1 MPDDVAGA
9 MKAGLIGAPIPRIE
23 GRAKVTGQAI
33 YAADE
38 PVGNPAYAVL
48 VTSSIARGRIR
59 AFDLNRARATA
70 GVLDIL
76 NYENVGDQADPPA
89 PHGAGGETTTM
100 QTAQIW
106 HQGQIIAVVVADT
119 FEAAREAAGHVHVD
133 YEVEQQ
139 AASFDSPGAD
149 TQQREPGEHK
159 DFNVGDADR
168 AFAAAPVRI
177 DERYATPTQHH
188 NPIELFST
196 TAIWHDGSLLIY
208 EPSQFVYGLRGAVA
222 KQLHIEAK
230 SVRVVARHI
239 GGAFG
244 SKGIPSSRTA
254 WIAVAARRL
263 SRPVKFVATRSQCY
277 TIGTYRAE
285 TRHHIQLASGQDG
298 RLVALR
304 HEGWEVTSR
313 PSDYNVSGTE
323 TTARM
328 YACPNI
334 LTKVNVVHT
343 DRSTPGFMRAP
354 PDVPYLFPLESAM
367 DELAVRLGMDPI
379 ELRRINDTAID
390 PATGQDFSSRSLMRC
405 FDAAAHA
412 FGWAG
417 RNPEPG
423 SHREGDWLVG
433 WGCAAAAYP
442 ANIGAGA
449 ARVIVET
456 NGVATVKIAAH
467 DLGTG
472 THTIVAQVAAER
484 LGLPL
489 DQIVVQIGDTD
500 LPPAGLAAGSS
511 HASGVVHA
519 VALACEQVRDRL
531 ARAAAASNG
540 PLAGQDPAALRLE
553 DGHLAGSGD
562 TGERLS
568 AALGRIGS
576 GAVEAYAEN
585 VPNGQPADSI
595 AKLYA
600 GQMAISRGTL
610 RTDVTTYAFGAQFVE
625 VRIHA
630 RTREVRATRAVGA
643 FAAGRIIN
651 PRTAHSQL
659 MGGMIW
665 GISSAL
671 HEITELD
678 RRTARYVND
687 NLSEY
692 HLPVNSDI
700 RDVEAIIVPEEDA
713 RVNPIG
719 MKGIGE
725 IGVVGMNAAVA
736 NAVHHAT
743 GRRIRTLPIRVEDL
757 L

>member
-1 MPDDVAGA
+1 MPDDSAWA
-9 MKAGLIGAPIPRIE
+9 RIGDPVPRIE
-23 GRAKVTGQAI
+23 GRAKVTGRAL

-38 PVGNPAYAVL
+38 AVANPAFAFL
-48 VTSSIARGRIR
+48 VTSTIARGTIR
-59 AFDLNRARATA
+59 GFDLAQARAVP

-76 NYENVGDQADPPA
+76 THENVGGQADPPA

-100 QTAQIW
+100 QTTQIW
-106 HQGQIIAVVVADT
+106 HAGQIIAVVTADT
-119 FEAAREAAGHVHVD
+119 YEAAREAARKVRVD
-133 YEVEQQ
+133 YEEEAP
-139 AASFDSPGAD
+139 AATFGSAGAK
-149 TQQREPGEHK
+149 TERREPGEHK
-159 DFNVGDADR
+159 DFAVGGFKV
-168 AFAAAPVRI
+168 AFALAPFKV

-196 TAIWHDGSLLIY
+196 TAVWHDGSLTLY

-222 KQLHIEAK
+222 KQLHMDPRK
-230 SVRVVARHI
+230 VRVVARHV

-244 SKGIPSSRTA
+244 SKGIPSSRSA
-254 WIAVAARRL
+254 WIAIAARRL
-263 SRPVKFVATRSQCY
+263 SRPVKFVATRSDCY

-285 TRHHIQLASGQDG
+285 TQHHIQLAAEHSGK
-298 RLVALR
+298 LVALR
-304 HEGWEVTSR
+304 HEGWELTSR

-334 LTKVNVVHT
+334 LTKVNIVHA
-343 DRSTPGFMRAP
+343 DRGTPGFMRAP
-354 PDVPYLFPLESAM
+354 PDVPYMFALEAAM
-367 DELAVRLGMDPI
+367 DELAEKLGMDPI
-379 ELRRINDTAID
+379 ELRRVNDTQTD
-390 PATGQDFSSRSLMRC
+390 PATGLKFSSRSLMKC
-405 FDAAAHA
+405 LDVAAAR
-412 FGWAG
+412 FGWAK
-417 RNPEPG
+417 RNPAPM

-449 ARVIVET
+449 ARVILET

-472 THTIVAQVAAER
+472 SHTIIAQVTAER
-484 LGLPL
+484 LGVKL
-489 DQIVVQIGDTD
+489 DQIVVQLGDTD

-511 HASGVVHA
+511 HASGIVHA
-519 VALACEQVRDRL
+519 VALACEQLR
-531 ARAAAASNG
+531 ARVAQGASASNG
-540 PLAGQDPAALRLE
+540 PLAGRNPVTMRLE
-553 DGHLAGSGD
+553 EGTLVCPEGVSEKLTDALA
-562 TGERLS
+562 RV
-568 AALGRIGS
+568 GS
-576 GAVEAYAEN
+576 GAIEAYAEN
-585 VPNGQPADSI
+585 VPKGQPQDSI
-595 AKLYA
+595 SKLYQ
-600 GQMAISRGTL
+600 GQMSISRGTQ
-610 RTDVTTYAFGAQFVE
+610 REDFTTYAFGAQFAE

-630 RTREVRATRAVGA
+630 RTREIRAPRVVGA

-671 HEITELD
+671 HEVTEID
-678 RRTARYVND
+678 KRAARFTND

-692 HLPVNSDI
+692 HIPVAA
-700 RDVEAIIVPEEDA
+700 DVHGVDAIIVDETDTD
-713 RVNPIG
+713 VNPIG

-725 IGVVGMNAAVA
+725 IGVVGMNAAIA
-736 NAVHHAT
+736 NAVYHAT
-743 GRRIRTLPIRVEDL
+743 GRRVRTLPIRVEDL